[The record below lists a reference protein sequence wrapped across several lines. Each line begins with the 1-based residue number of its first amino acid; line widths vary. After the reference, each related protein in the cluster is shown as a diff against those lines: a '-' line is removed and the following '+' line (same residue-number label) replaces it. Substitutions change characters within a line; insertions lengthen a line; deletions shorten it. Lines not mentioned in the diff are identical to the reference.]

1 MSSKRFSQKKFQ
13 GLKLEQQHK
22 KCAELLKEAI
32 EVQSQA
38 RLDLLSHY
46 LELCEWIDFE
56 PLRSFH
62 LEDLADR
69 YHAHME
75 LCGRGVREDG
85 MLQIRRGDEVR
96 ARAPT
101 LPVTLY
107 LQDLRSAH
115 NVGSIIR
122 TAECMGLNQVV
133 TSPKTAGLD
142 HLQVKR
148 SCMGCQEWID
158 IKEHLSLS
166 NCPRPWIALETVD
179 GAPAS
184 WEFEF
189 PSTPYTLIVGNEEY
203 GIHPDTLQLCD
214 EVVQIPVFGRKNS
227 MNVANALSCVAYE
240 IRRQH
245 QARQHWQQEL

>member
-1 MSSKRFSQKKFQ
+1 MQAKFSQKKFQ
-13 GLKLEQQHK
+13 SLKFEQQHK

-32 EVQSQA
+32 ECESPLRTQKI
-38 RLDLLSHY
+38 SHY
-46 LELCEWIDFE
+46 LELCEWLPFE

-69 YHAHME
+69 YHAHVE

-85 MLQIRRGDEVR
+85 MLKIRRGDETK
-96 ARAPT
+96 ARGHK

-107 LQDLRSAH
+107 LQELRFAH

-122 TAECMGLNQVV
+122 TVECMGLNEVV
-133 TSPKTAGLD
+133 TSEKTAQLE

-148 SCMGCQEWID
+148 ACMGCEKWVS
-158 IKEHLSLS
+158 IKENTPLST
-166 NCPRPWIALETVD
+166 CPRPWIALETVD
-179 GAPAS
+179 GSTAT

-189 PSTPYTLIVGNEEY
+189 PSTPFTLIVGNEEY
-203 GIHPDTLQLCD
+203 GVHPDTLKECD
-214 EVVQIPVFGRKNS
+214 EIVQIPVFGRKNS
-227 MNVANALSCVAYE
+227 MNVANALSCAAYE

-245 QARQHWQQEL
+245 QARQLWL